1 MTKVEFILFSNK
13 KKGRIYP
20 NYLIIIYLDLFYSMD
35 SEYNESTQDWIAGL
49 NFGHTQDQG
58 LYILITVF
66 YIPHTEIVLIFLS
79 SQRYYSFNSH

>member
-35 SEYNESTQDWIAGL
+35 SEYNESTQD
-49 NFGHTQDQG
+49 
-58 LYILITVF
+58 
-66 YIPHTEIVLIFLS
+66 
-79 SQRYYSFNSH
+79 